1 MDYWERLI
9 ETLLGH
15 TNFNEYNGFDLILLG
30 SGFIFWGMAY
40 YHIIRNGFKY
50 KFNEMPMIVAAGNI
64 AWEFSWSFIFHG
76 DLGRLFLW
84 GCMIWFFMDLF
95 INYQVLAYNR
105 QRVANIWVK
114 KNYYFIY
121 LFYLIV
127 WFLIV
132 FYMAEDGDDNQ
143 LGVVSALLINVVMSS
158 LYIYQLLSLPQ
169 FRNIGMDNKVAWWKM
184 IGTGTITIASFFL
197 WPKNGFLLSMG
208 IASLLLDILYIYLF
222 KVYQPNIT
230 VNESK

>member
-1 MDYWERLI
+1 MNYWERLI

-15 TNFNEYNGFDLILLG
+15 TNFNEYNGFDLLLLG
-30 SGFIFWGMAY
+30 SGFIFWAFAY
-40 YHIIRNGFKY
+40 FHIIRNGFKY

-95 INYQVLAYNR
+95 INYQVLSYNR
-105 QRVANIWVK
+105 QRESNVWVK
-114 KNYYFIY
+114 KNYYLIY
-121 LFYLIV
+121 VFYLIT
-127 WFLIV
+127 WFFMV

-143 LGVVSALLINVVMSS
+143 LGVVSALVINVVMSS
-158 LYIYQLLSLPQ
+158 LYIYQILKLPQ
-169 FRNIGMDNKVAWWKM
+169 LRNKGMDAKVAWWKM

-208 IASLLLDILYIYLF
+208 VASLLLDILYIYLF
-222 KVYQPNIT
+222 KNYQPI
-230 VNESK
+230 EEKK